1 MKCHNCGKEIA
12 DDSRFCECCGTKLV
26 QDQPKMTKETLS
38 QKIGT
43 WETKINQKLPI
54 TKKKWFYWAVGGIL
68 FIALVVGKRIYYN
81 SDAYEINYVK
91 RLYSIDIPKEFDEHY
106 HYSRVFK
113 YTDGKRGMITISG
126 GNCFVCGV
134 ESISQWFEYSAEEG
148 LLLPKESFI
157 QTTINQIPAM
167 YAIGTGTNS
176 FGEPCAYQV
185 AYLYSEH
192 TGCYSIICSYPP
204 EKKGYYDEM
213 MKNVIFSFR
222 EK

>member
-1 MKCHNCGKEIA
+1 MKCPNCGKEIA
-12 DDSRFCECCGTKLV
+12 EDSKFCEFCGK
-26 QDQPKMTKETLS
+26 
-38 QKIGT
+38 KIQSMGD
-43 WETKINQKLPI
+43 N
-54 TKKKWFYWAVGGIL
+54 KKKTILWVSLALTFFIIL
-68 FIALVVGKRIYYN
+68 FIALVVGNRIYYN

-106 HYSRVFK
+106 YYFRVFE

-126 GNCFVCGV
+126 GNCGVGGV
-134 ESISQWFEYSAEEG
+134 ESISQWFEYSAEKG

-167 YAIGTGTNS
+167 YAIGTGTYS

-192 TGCYSIICSYPP
+192 TDCYSIICSYPP